1 MLNAAMSIAGMLY
14 YLLVYTFMN
23 MGVFAVVTLFV
34 KRNGKGEKISGL
46 DPRRITPFIL
56 GF

>member
-46 DPRRITPFIL
+46 DPRRITPFVL